1 MKASPLCVPQRTCI
15 SSLKVN
21 PDDVLLFESYV
32 NLLLVC
38 VSCVLADKGLQ
49 GAGRF
54 CIAHPLRPIMSH
66 TLLTTNSLYTI
77 QYLVDI
83 FSKGLF

>member
-1 MKASPLCVPQRTCI
+1 MKVLPLCVPQRTSI
-15 SSLKVN
+15 SSLRVN

-32 NLLLVC
+32 DLLLFLC
-38 VSCVLADKGLQ
+38 ILADKGLQ

-54 CIAHPLRPIMSH
+54 CIAHPLRPTMSH

>member
-1 MKASPLCVPQRTCI
+1 MKALPLCVPQRTSI

-21 PDDVLLFESYV
+21 PNDVLLFESYV
-32 NLLLVC
+32 DLLLF
-38 VSCVLADKGLQ
+38 SCVLADKGLQ